1 MIRFQHLMTNDSRL
15 AHVFV
20 IKQQHCNLKLHK
32 IGGLA
37 HKLFDPVA
45 KVKLD
50 RRVNKT
56 HMERSTMNIKSL
68 LIGSAAALVAVS
80 GARAADAVVV
90 AEPEPVEY
98 VRVCDAYGA
107 GFFYIPGTETCLKI
121 SGYVRYDA
129 KGGDDVYSGGNVGA
143 KGNETWYK
151 RTRGEVRF
159 DARSETE
166 LGTLRSYIQGRFQY
180 SNGVDDGGSLPQ
192 AWIEL
197 GGFRIGAADE
207 LFGSWTGYAGNVI
220 NDDVINY
227 QSGESNQVS
236 YTFTGGNGFS
246 AMIGAE
252 QGSDNVTGLGGNY
265 VIEDYMPH
273 VLAGAK
279 FEQGWGGVSAVV
291 GYDSN
296 VEEFAGKIRLD
307 VKFNEMFSAF
317 LMGGYQSG
325 YDNNFDPDTGAVDL
339 DDRNWFGTW
348 EGDWAAWGGI
358 TAKVTDKASI
368 NAQAAWEDEGTYALA
383 LNVAYELVPGFT
395 ITPEINYTKF
405 DGARE
410 AASIDNGG
418 DDDAFGGMIRF
429 QRNF

>member
-1 MIRFQHLMTNDSRL
+1 
-15 AHVFV
+15 
-20 IKQQHCNLKLHK
+20 
-32 IGGLA
+32 
-37 HKLFDPVA
+37 
-45 KVKLD
+45 
-50 RRVNKT
+50 
-56 HMERSTMNIKSL
+56 MNIKSL
-68 LIGSAAALVAVS
+68 LLGSAAALVAVT

-129 KGGDDVYSGGNVGA
+129 KGGDDVYKGGNVGA

-166 LGTLRSYIQGRFQY
+166 LGTLRSYIQSRFQFT
-180 SNGVDDGGSLPQ
+180 NGIDNGASLPQ
-192 AWIEL
+192 AFIEL
-197 GGFRIGAADE
+197 GGFRIGVADE
-207 LFGSWTGYAGNVI
+207 IFGSWTGYAGKII

-227 QSGESNQVS
+227 QSGTTNQVS

-246 AMIGAE
+246 AIIAAE
-252 QGSDNVTGLGGNY
+252 QGQDNETVFGTSAAGANY

-279 FEQGWGGVSAVV
+279 FEQSWGAISGVV

-296 VEEFAGKIRLD
+296 VEDVAAKLRLD
-307 VKFNEMFSAF
+307 VKFTDTISAF
-317 LMGGYQSG
+317 VMGGYQSD
-325 YDNNFDPDTGAVDL
+325 YSAPTVSATGVVTGPQ
-339 DDRNWFGTW
+339 RNWFGEW
-348 EGDWAAWGGI
+348 EGDWAAWAGFS
-358 TAKVTDKASI
+358 AKVSDKATI
-368 NAQAAWEDEGTYALA
+368 NGQGAYEEEGTYAFA
-383 LNVAYELVPGFT
+383 LNVAYQLVPGFV

-405 DGARE
+405 DGARADLSE
-410 AASIDNGG
+410 ARGG
-418 DDDAFGGMIRF
+418 SDDAFGGMIRF

>member
-1 MIRFQHLMTNDSRL
+1 
-15 AHVFV
+15 
-20 IKQQHCNLKLHK
+20 
-32 IGGLA
+32 
-37 HKLFDPVA
+37 
-45 KVKLD
+45 
-50 RRVNKT
+50 
-56 HMERSTMNIKSL
+56 MNIKSL

-129 KGGDDVYSGGNVGA
+129 AGGDNVYDGTNVGA
-143 KGNETWYK
+143 KDNETWYK
-151 RTRGEVRF
+151 RTRAEVRF

-180 SNGVDDGGSLPQ
+180 TNGVDDGGSLPQ

-197 GGFRIGAADE
+197 GGFRIGTADE
-207 LFGSWTGYAGNVI
+207 LFGSWTDYAGAII

-227 QSGESNQVS
+227 QSGQSNQVS

-252 QGSDNVTGLGGNY
+252 QGQDDVTGLGGNY

-279 FEQGWGGVSAVV
+279 FTQGWGGVSAVV

-307 VKFNEMFSAF
+307 VKFNEMFSAWI
-317 LMGGYQSG
+317 MGGYQSG
-325 YDNNFDPDTGAVDL
+325 YDNNFDPVDGSVDL
-339 DDRNWFGTW
+339 DNRNWFGTW

-358 TAKVTDKASI
+358 SVKATDKATI

-395 ITPEINYTKF
+395 ITPEINYTNF
-405 DGARE
+405 DGARL
-410 AASIDNGG
+410 AASEFNGG
-418 DDDAFGGMIRF
+418 SDDAFGGIIRF